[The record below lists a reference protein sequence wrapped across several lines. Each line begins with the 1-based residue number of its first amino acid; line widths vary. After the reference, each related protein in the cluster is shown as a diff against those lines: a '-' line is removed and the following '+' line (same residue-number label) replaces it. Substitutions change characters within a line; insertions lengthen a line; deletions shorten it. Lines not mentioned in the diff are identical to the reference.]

1 MYKIQKHKSKK
12 SKNKKKLFIITAVI
26 AALLLGGGFALFVRA
41 DKKTQPSSEDQA
53 TNSSSASEQGAS
65 KQNDETVEP
74 KKAPKADDGTPL
86 GNGNGSSQSDSN
98 ADVTITA
105 QYFSESSS
113 RAIVKAIVE
122 DTESGTCK
130 AVFKKSGQPNV
141 TKSAP
146 VEVVTS
152 YYACGDLSV
161 PKSKFPVSGQWS
173 VSVQLIQEGAVRATS
188 SAEAIAIP

>member
-1 MYKIQKHKSKK
+1 MYKISKHKP
-12 SKNKKKLFIITAVI
+12 KNKKKLLILS
-26 AALLLGGGFALFVRA
+26 ALVATLILAGAYMLYVRA
-41 DKKTQPSSEDQA
+41 DKKSQTPTEAQVSDDTPANNQ
-53 TNSSSASEQGAS
+53 NASNQTGEGS
-65 KQNDETVEP
+65 EP

-86 GNGNGSSQSDSN
+86 GNGSSGNSQASSN
-98 ADVTITA
+98 ASVSITA

-113 RAIVKAIVE
+113 KAIVKAILE
-122 DTESGTCK
+122 GAESGTCK
-130 AVFKKSGQPNV
+130 VVFKKSGQPNI

-161 PKSKFPVSGQWS
+161 SRSKFPVAGQWS

-188 SAEAIAIP
+188 SAEAITIP